1 LAALI
6 TLKAANMPDTGPIE
20 QLEALDTSIQ
30 AMLARQP
37 GVFDLLRSRLLDQ
50 FPQLPTALDI
60 RQVQVEGRS
69 LEHLIEG
76 RWLTGSTPEYAQPSV
91 SLSYSTHG
99 QQQTPLLVDGQQ
111 LARFIDI
118 FCSQF
123 KRLYYDTLPRFWLAH
138 REQGSPVRQW
148 LRQQRIEQLRLEA
161 SLRNLD
167 DTLST
172 PAKALLQKL
181 FDYPDEA
188 SRAALAN
195 DTQPVVCQLQLQNLE
210 TGRALSLPGVFVAQA
225 RNGQGPALI
234 RTQAFGLEE
243 FSSLQQ
249 LHLELAERLDD
260 ERQGLALLQLFSRAE
275 REWLGEP
282 DNLLFKPLVSD
293 IFARGVEDI
302 INWQKTHVDQALGEL
317 LNTPAHPSLQTLN
330 DHLRRA
336 ADVAPYV
343 SRHALLRTRY
353 AKLLEKHMPAWLRNA
368 SHQAIS
374 LIMLSLQEL
383 ATALELAADRKLPG
397 IAQFGERAALRA
409 YAREQLRNRIASDH
423 SLRVDPDRIT
433 INVVRAVPSGPV
445 MLPTNPNSSIAVRLQ
460 EQAGATLP
468 LLPRTVTLSEQAL
481 ENIGALDVNYW
492 LTATIGFADG
502 RRYPAITPAYIKQIV
517 RELDIGGGY
526 YRHLE
531 QRLLHSPEAAWRQ
544 EHYRRITLARMH
556 AEAIKA
562 RFAGHF
568 SPDRQERGYRWAQA
582 VLQQPDR
589 GAGRP
594 LLDGHVIEVQ
604 QLLLEGATV
613 RGVLIVAPPTPDSV
627 PSLLVYTPHA
637 PDRKAWREFANRSEM
652 FATFQNDAKLREYL
666 AQRVSAHAAPA
677 LRRKLGK
684 QPFGALVR
692 LATIT
697 GDFVSQS
704 YQAEVRQALA
714 ETRVHAT
721 STAQINR
728 ETLWDAGLTA
738 LELVSMAL
746 PSKVLLPLTLSHAMW
761 AFWDG
766 LEALHR
772 EQRLAALEHF
782 MHSLSRL
789 TQAGYAVSGSPVF
802 AKALRKIPVKAPSPL
817 PPSLRSKGE
826 LAHLRYR
833 VDSIYREGVYEQI
846 SEHEGP
852 AQYYMEDKAG
862 RRYQV
867 LFDGERW
874 HVVDARNSQAY
885 FNPLVR
891 RNAQGELEVIDDVR
905 WLGVT
910 PDLPKLLNEF
920 QVQGIDHVQ
929 LQPDGLG
936 IASHAGSS
944 YLVLGKRLL
953 LMRKSLL
960 ANRYRLVSP
969 PHRPNPVSASVLLRH
984 ETQPHGWQV
993 KVKQRGVASVWLPAP
1008 L

>member
-1 LAALI
+1 
-6 TLKAANMPDTGPIE
+6 MPDTGPIE
-20 QLEALDTSIQ
+20 QLEALDTRIQ

-37 GVFDLLRSRLLDQ
+37 GVFDLLRSRLIDQ
-50 FPQLPTALDI
+50 FPHLPAGLDI
-60 RQVQVEGRS
+60 HQVQVEGRS
-69 LEHLIEG
+69 LEQIIEG
-76 RWLTGSTPEYAQPSV
+76 RWRTGSTPEYAEPSV
-91 SLSYSTHG
+91 ALSYGTHG
-99 QQQTPLLVDGQQ
+99 QRQTPLLVDSQQ
-111 LARFIDI
+111 LLRFIDI

-123 KRLYYDTLPRFWLAH
+123 KRLYYDTFSRFWLAH

-167 DTLST
+167 DTLSS
-172 PAKALLQKL
+172 PAKTMLQRL

-188 SRAALAN
+188 SRAALAA
-195 DTQPVVCQLQLQNLE
+195 DTQLAVCQLQLQNLE
-210 TGRALSLPGVFVAQA
+210 TGRALSLPGVFVAQM
-225 RNGQGPALI
+225 RSGQGPALI

-243 FSSLQQ
+243 FSSLAE
-249 LHLELAERLDD
+249 LHLEFAERLDD
-260 ERQGLALLQLFSRAE
+260 ERQGLALLRLFSHTE

-282 DNLLFKPLVSD
+282 DNLLLKPLVSD
-293 IFARGVEDI
+293 VFARGVEDI

-317 LNTPAHPSLQTLN
+317 LNTPAHPSLQTLD

-353 AKLLEKHMPAWLRNA
+353 AKLLEKHMPGWLRNA
-368 SHQAIS
+368 SHEAVTQ
-374 LIMLSLQEL
+374 IMLSLQEL

-397 IAQFGERAALRA
+397 ISQFGERAALLA
-409 YAREQLRNRIASDH
+409 YAREQLRKRIASDH

-433 INVVRAVPSGPV
+433 VTVVRAVPTGPV
-445 MLPTNPNSSIAVRLQ
+445 MLPTNPNSSIAVRLKDR
-460 EQAGATLP
+460 AGATLTQ
-468 LLPRTVTLSEQAL
+468 LPRTLTLSQQAL
-481 ENIGALDVNYW
+481 ENVGALDVDYW
-492 LTATIGFADG
+492 LTAHVSFLDG
-502 RRYPAITPAYIKQIV
+502 HRHARLTPAYIKQIV

-568 SPDRQERGYRWAQA
+568 LPDREERGYHWAQS

-589 GAGRP
+589 VAGRP
-594 LLDGHVIEVQ
+594 PILGHTVEVQ
-604 QLLLEGATV
+604 QLVLDGATV
-613 RGVLIVAPPTPDSV
+613 RGILIVAPPTPDSV
-627 PSLLVYTPHA
+627 QALLVYTPHA

-652 FATFQNDAKLREYL
+652 FATFQSDAKLREYL
-666 AQRVSAHAAPA
+666 AQRVSVHAAPA

-697 GDFVSQS
+697 GDFVSRS

-714 ETRVHAT
+714 QTQAHAT
-721 STAQINR
+721 STAQANR
-728 ETLWDAGLTA
+728 ETAWATGLTA
-738 LELVSMAL
+738 LEVVSMAL
-746 PSKVLLPLTLSHAMW
+746 PAKVLLPLTLGHALW

-766 LEALHR
+766 IDAVQR

-802 AKALRKIPVKAPSPL
+802 AKALRKIPVKGPSPL

-874 HVVDARNSQAY
+874 HVMDARNPQAY

-905 WLGVT
+905 WQGVT
-910 PDLPKLLNEF
+910 PDLPKLLDEF
-920 QVQGIDHVQ
+920 QVQGVTLAQ
-929 LQPDGLG
+929 LQPDQLG

-944 YLVLGKRLL
+944 YLVLGSRLL
-953 LMRKSLL
+953 LIRRSLL
-960 ANRYRLVSP
+960 PNRYRLISP
-969 PHRPNPVSASVLLRH
+969 PNRLHAVSASVLLRYDA
-984 ETQPHGWQV
+984 QAACWQI
-993 KVKQRGVASVWLPAP
+993 KVKQRGVASIWLPAP

>member
-1 LAALI
+1 
-6 TLKAANMPDTGPIE
+6 MPDTGPIE

-37 GVFDLLRSRLLDQ
+37 GVFDLLRNRFIDQ
-50 FPQLPTALDI
+50 FPHLPAALDI
-60 RQVQVEGRS
+60 HQVQIEGRS
-69 LEHLIEG
+69 LEDIIEG
-76 RWLTGSTPEYAQPSV
+76 RWLTGSTPEYAQRFV
-91 SLSYSTHG
+91 SLSYSADGRRQAPLPVDSG
-99 QQQTPLLVDGQQ
+99 QLM
-111 LARFIDI
+111 RFIDI

-123 KRLYYDTLPRFWLAH
+123 KRLYYDSLTRFWLAH

-167 DTLST
+167 DTLGS
-172 PAKALLQKL
+172 PAKSLLQRL

-188 SRAALAN
+188 SRAALAA
-195 DTQPVVCQLQLQNLE
+195 DKQPVVWQLQIQNLD

-243 FSSLQQ
+243 FGSLDE
-249 LHLELAERLDD
+249 LHLEFAERLDD

-282 DNLLFKPLVSD
+282 DNLLLKPLLSD

-317 LNTPAHPSLQTLN
+317 LNAPAHPSLQTLN
-330 DHLRRA
+330 DHLQRA

-368 SHQAIS
+368 SHQAVT

-383 ATALELAADRKLPG
+383 ATALALAADRKLPG
-397 IAQFGERAALRA
+397 IAQFGERAALLT
-409 YAREQLRNRIASDH
+409 YAREQLRKRIASDH

-433 INVVRAVPSGPV
+433 VTVVRAVPTGPV
-445 MLPTNPNSSIAVRLQ
+445 MVPTNPNSSIAVRLKDR
-460 EQAGATLP
+460 AGATLTQ
-468 LLPRTVTLSEQAL
+468 LPRTLTLSQQAL
-481 ENIGALDVNYW
+481 ENIGALNVDYW
-492 LTATIGFADG
+492 LTATIGFLDG
-502 RRYPAITPAYIKQIV
+502 QHQAQLTPAYIKQIV

-568 SPDRQERGYRWAQA
+568 LPDREERGYHWAQS

-589 GAGRP
+589 GAGPR
-594 LLDGHVIEVQ
+594 LIDGHSIEVQ
-604 QLLLEGATV
+604 HLVLDGATV
-613 RGVLIVAPPTPDSV
+613 RGVLIVAPPLPDSV
-627 PSLLVYTPHA
+627 QALLVYTPHA
-637 PDRKAWREFANRSEM
+637 PDRKAWREFASRSEM
-652 FATFQNDAKLREYL
+652 FSTLQNDAKLCEYL
-666 AQRVSAHAAPA
+666 AQRVSVHTAPA

-697 GDFVSQS
+697 GDFISQS

-714 ETRVHAT
+714 ETRAHAT
-721 STAQINR
+721 STAQVNR
-728 ETLWDAGLTA
+728 ETAWDTGLTA
-738 LELVSMAL
+738 LEIVSMAL
-746 PSKVLLPLTLSHAMW
+746 PAKVLLPLTLGHALW
-761 AFWDG
+761 SFWDG
-766 LEALHR
+766 IDAV
-772 EQRLAALEHF
+772 QRQQRAAALEHF

-833 VDSIYREGVYEQI
+833 VDSIYREGVYEQV

-874 HVVDARNSQAY
+874 HVMDARNPQAY

-891 RNAQGELEVIDDVR
+891 RNANGELETIDDVR
-905 WLGVT
+905 WLGAT
-910 PDLPKLLNEF
+910 PDLPKLLGEF
-920 QVQGIDHVQ
+920 QVTDISHTQ
-929 LQPDGLG
+929 LRADERGV
-936 IASHAGSS
+936 ASNAGKI
-944 YLVLGKRLL
+944 YLVLGDRLL
-953 LMRKSLL
+953 LIRKSLL
-960 ANRYRLVSP
+960 ANRYRLISP
-969 PHRPNPVSASVLLRH
+969 PHRQHPVSASVLLRY
-984 ETQPHGWQV
+984 ETQPPGWQV
-993 KVKQRGVASVWLPAP
+993 KVRQRGVASVWLPAP
-1008 L
+1008 Q